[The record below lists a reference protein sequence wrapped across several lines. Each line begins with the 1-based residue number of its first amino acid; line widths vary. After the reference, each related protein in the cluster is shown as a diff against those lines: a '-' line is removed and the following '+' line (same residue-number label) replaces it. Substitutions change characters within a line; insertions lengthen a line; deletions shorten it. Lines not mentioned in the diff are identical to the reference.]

1 MNKETMICVDSR
13 PSSPVSSEPPRPV
26 SSEPPGPVAS
36 GPLGPIGSG
45 PPRPASNRSSQ
56 LSAILC
62 PGESLK
68 VHCTKDFKVKTSAS
82 KLLG

>member
-13 PSSPVSSEPPRPV
+13 PSSPVSSEPP
-26 SSEPPGPVAS
+26 GPVGS
-36 GPLGPIGSG
+36 GPPGPIGSG
-45 PPRPASNRSSQ
+45 PPRPTSNKSSQ

-68 VHCTKDFKVKTSAS
+68 ICCTKDFKVKTSAS